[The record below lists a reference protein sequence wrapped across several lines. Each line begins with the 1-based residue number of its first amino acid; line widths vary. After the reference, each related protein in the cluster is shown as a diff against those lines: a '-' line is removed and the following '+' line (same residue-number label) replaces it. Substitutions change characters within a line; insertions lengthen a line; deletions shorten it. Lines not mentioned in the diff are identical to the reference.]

1 MKRKIG
7 NILIIIGIIFVVSA
21 LVIYLDL
28 YIKDRKYAEENDLV
42 IEKIKE
48 VIESK
53 GQEETVEIFDKNYVG
68 IISIPSLNLYLPIQD
83 EWTKEKAKNSPA
95 IYVGALDSY
104 PLIIG
109 GHNSNSQ
116 FNKLYKIKEGAEVI
130 IINLQGEKVTY
141 KVKKIETIDGKDIK
155 GMTETDYPLTLFTCT
170 FNNQARL
177 TIRCI

>member
-1 MKRKIG
+1 MKKKIG
-7 NILIIIGIIFVVSA
+7 NIMIIIGITFVIAA
-21 LVIYLDL
+21 LIIYLDL
-28 YIKDRKYAEENDLV
+28 NIKDRKYAEENDLV

-53 GQEETVEIFDKNYVG
+53 GQEEAVEVFDINYVG
-68 IISIPSLNLYLPIQD
+68 TLN
-83 EWTKEKAKNSPA
+83 
-95 IYVGALDSY
+95 SY

-130 IINLQGEKVTY
+130 IINLQGEKVVY

-170 FNNQARL
+170 FNNRARL